1 MDIGNIINEIHFAN
15 MLWLLLIPVAMMAID
30 IVTGLIN
37 AWATNSFQS
46 ARMRTGLA
54 KKCGEIII
62 ILIGMM
68 FTYGMNLP
76 RYILTGIAIYIIF
89 MELMSVMENLKK
101 LGVPIPAF
109 ISKVLNNVDETLKTA
124 EDYEELKRQLEELK
138 AAAAVR
144 TRDRPE
150 ALVDDGK

>member
-1 MDIGNIINEIHFAN
+1 MDIGNIIKEIHFAN

-144 TRDRPE
+144 ARDRPE

>member
-1 MDIGNIINEIHFAN
+1 MDIGNIIKEIHFDN
-15 MLWLLLIPVAMMAID
+15 LLWLLLIPVAMMAID

-76 RYILTGIAIYIIF
+76 KYILTGIAIYIIF

-138 AAAAVR
+138 ASAAVR
-144 TRDRPE
+144 ARDRPE

>member
-76 RYILTGIAIYIIF
+76 KYILTGIAIYIIF